1 VSELLEEAL
10 ASGQLE
16 LEEGGTGKL
25 RMVEIISNKIL
36 AICRPEAVLESV
48 SSTGVSFTHLER
60 NEEVIWREILKMSD
74 FCLWGQAKGRER
86 NLPPC
91 SRQLGQVV

>member
-1 VSELLEEAL
+1 MAENLLVYDTTVCTCTVLCRNATVSELLEEAL

-36 AICRPEAVLESV
+36 AICRPDATLDSIYSAAV
-48 SSTGVSFTHLER
+48 GVPRT
-60 NEEVIWREILKMSD
+60 
-74 FCLWGQAKGRER
+74 
-86 NLPPC
+86 
-91 SRQLGQVV
+91 